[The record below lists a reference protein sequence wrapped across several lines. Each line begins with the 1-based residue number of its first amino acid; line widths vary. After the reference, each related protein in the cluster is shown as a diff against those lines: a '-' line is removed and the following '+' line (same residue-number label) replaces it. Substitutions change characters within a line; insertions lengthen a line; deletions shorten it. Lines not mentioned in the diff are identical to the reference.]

1 MTVSST
7 DKIEKNVVLKAPR
20 GRVWRAISDSK
31 EFGQW
36 FQIALD
42 GPFEPGARVGFTIT
56 TPGKYEG
63 VKGVFVVGRVEPEN
77 FLSFRW
83 HPFGV
88 DKEVDYSKEQMTLV
102 TFELSDVKEGTALR
116 IVESGFD
123 AIPEARRALAYRMND
138 GGWTEQLK
146 NIARYVGAPL

>member
-1 MTVSST
+1 MTSTSS
-7 DKIEKNVVLKAPR
+7 DRIEKNVVLKAPR
-20 GRVWRAISDSK
+20 SRVWRAISDSN

-36 FQIALD
+36 FQIALE
-42 GPFEPGARVGFTIT
+42 GPFEAGARVGFTIT

-63 VKGVFVVGRVEPEN
+63 VKGVFVMGRVEPEN

-83 HPFGV
+83 HPYGI
-88 DKEVDYSKEQMTLV
+88 EPNVDYSKEPMTLV

-123 AIPEARRALAYRMND
+123 AIPESRRALAYRMND
-138 GGWTEQLK
+138 GGWTQQLE
-146 NIARYVGAPL
+146 NIARYVGARV